1 MKKIATLFL
10 ILTFSV
16 CGLGQKLK
24 TTKNFDMRTP
34 FTEVKKKYKLSFYV
48 EDSITLNDGSMLTIG
63 SAISL
68 GESTSKISN
77 QYETIYVGGF
87 STITANAIAGV
98 PNVMATTANKQIS
111 YVINKIRCTRQGGRV
126 NFAMELKDTNS
137 TSIVKMGKMLVIS
150 NYSFERKEVINPN
163 APMTSN
169 EALEELKRAKSK
181 LDLGLIT
188 EEEFNKIR
196 KKLAKLIK

>member
-1 MKKIATLFL
+1 
-10 ILTFSV
+10 
-16 CGLGQKLK
+16 
-24 TTKNFDMRTP
+24 MRTP

-87 STITANAIAGV
+87 STITANALTGS
-98 PNVMATTANKQIS
+98 PNVMATTDKKQIS
-111 YVINKIRCTRQGGRV
+111 YVINKIRCSRQGGRV
-126 NFAMELKDTNS
+126 IFAMELKDTNS
-137 TSIVKMGKMLVIS
+137 TSIVKMGKLLVIT
-150 NYSFERKEVINPN
+150 NNSFERKEVINPN